1 MYVVMRPPDQC
12 MHTLSL
18 SLLLSL
24 ADAAGMLDDRCSG
37 VIKSS
42 SDDMVYVDREKGHVV
57 FVIF

>member
-1 MYVVMRPPDQC
+1 
-12 MHTLSL
+12 MHACSL

-24 ADAAGMLDDRCSG
+24 AYAAGMLDDRCSG